1 MFGRKTEGSVVCP
14 SCGMLVGVND
24 DECLNCGRRN
34 PGLFGFAPIL
44 AKLARGGLEDAFLT
58 SIIVVCGMV
67 YVASMVVGGVSMGG
81 FMSMLSPGNGGL
93 FLFGASGAI
102 PVFDLGRWWT
112 VFSATWLHG
121 SLLHILFN
129 MYMVRQM
136 APAVIEFYGLSRT
149 VILYTLSGAV
159 GFAASSFVGEYLP
172 LPGFLGGAQFTVG
185 ASASLLGLIGAILY
199 YSHRSGSSM
208 IGQQVRMWLIY
219 LLIWGIIFP
228 GIDNW
233 AHLGGL
239 AGGYGIAM
247 WMDPLHPERGNHT
260 LIAVVCIAVTGISLI
275 LSVIHGLQF
284 LPAF

>member
-1 MFGRKTEGSVVCP
+1 
-14 SCGMLVGVND
+14 MLVGVND